1 MPSLLD
7 ELCPDYVG
15 ERRLVLAVASA
26 DAIARAFGAID
37 LTVDYSQTMPEGL
50 VLPLELTIVSPS
62 RSNFVRRLFRRTRP
76 SSISF
81 IPKEGG
87 RHIVRLREV
96 GHNRW
101 WGALAI
107 DVVGET
113 TDPHG

>member
-7 ELCPDYVG
+7 EICPDYVG

-26 DAIARAFGAID
+26 TATPRAFIPID
-37 LTVDYSQTMPEGL
+37 VSIDYSATAPAGIA
-50 VLPLELTIVSPS
+50 LPLELTIVSPS
-62 RSNFVRRLFRRTRP
+62 RSNFVRRYYRRGRP
-76 SSISF
+76 SSLTF
-81 IPKEGG
+81 VPKEGG
-87 RHIVRLREV
+87 RHFLRLAEV

-113 TDPHG
+113 TDPCS

>member
-15 ERRLVLAVASA
+15 ERRFVLALSEDASP
-26 DAIARAFGAID
+26 ARAFAAIE
-37 LTVDYSQTMPEGL
+37 LTVDYSATLPQGV
-50 VLPLELTIVSPS
+50 VLPLEFTIVSPS
-62 RSNFVRRLFRRTRP
+62 PSNFVRRFFRRTSP
-76 SSISF
+76 SNISF

-87 RHIVRLREV
+87 RHVVRIAEV

-101 WGALAI
+101 WGALTI

-113 TDPHG
+113 TDPRV